1 MTMQTQRK
9 FTAFHRLLHWIM
21 VVAMPILF
29 ITGFLRMYWMNKN
42 QIAEIIGSK
51 TSAIPKEQIADIAK
65 SIREPMWHW
74 HEVFAN
80 IMIFSFLARII
91 YMLVKGIR
99 FPNPFKRNQPFK
111 ERLQGFI
118 YVYFY
123 LFVFISAVTGIC
135 IEKGF
140 FPQWKEDIET
150 IHKWGIYWFPI
161 FIVLHL
167 AGIVIAEFYNKKGI
181 TSKMI
186 GGD

>member
-1 MTMQTQRK
+1 M
-9 FTAFHRLLHWIM
+9 AF
-21 VVAMPILF
+21 AMPVLF

-42 QIAEIIGSK
+42 HITGIIESK
-51 TSAIPKEQIADIAK
+51 TWAIPKEQITGIAK
-65 SIREPMWHW
+65 SIREPMWQW
-74 HEVFAN
+74 HEVFAH
-80 IMIFSFLARII
+80 IMIFAFLARII

-111 ERLQGFI
+111 ERLQGFT

-123 LFVFISAVTGIC
+123 FFVFISAVTGIC
-135 IEKGF
+135 IENGF
-140 FPQWKEDIET
+140 LPQWEGGIEV

-161 FIVLHL
+161 FILLHL
-167 AGIVIAEFYNKKGI
+167 AGIVIAELSNKKGL